1 MSPRSLVWRGI
12 EAVTALLPDRVL
24 RTLLRGWL
32 DRVAR
37 REPPGAALRLLLDL
51 EQDVYGRID
60 TTAIRYDEGVHAKHR
75 LTGYHDFFVERIGPQ
90 ERVLDVG
97 CGIGALAHDIAERT
111 GATVRGVDINGASIA
126 FARSRFQ
133 HPRLELVEG
142 DARDTLPSDRFDVVV
157 LSNVLEHIEHRVEFL
172 RGIVDAARPARLLV
186 RVPMLRREWLVPLRR
201 ELGLPHFSDAT
212 HFIEYEP
219 AELEAELRAVGF
231 EPVELIVVWGELWA
245 TAVAALAPLAPPTP
259 VPPVSPLASAP
270 SAAP

>member
-1 MSPRSLVWRGI
+1 MSARALVWRGL
-12 EAVTALLPDRVL
+12 ELVTALFPDRL
-24 RTLLRGWL
+24 QRTLLRAWL

-37 REPPGAALRLLLDL
+37 REPPTALRLLLDL

-60 TTAIRYDEGVHAKHR
+60 TTAIRYDDGIHAKHR
-75 LTGYHDFFVERIGPQ
+75 LTGYHDFFVERIRPE

-126 FARSRFQ
+126 FARSRFVQ
-133 HPRLELVEG
+133 PRLEFVEG
-142 DARDTLPSDRFDVVV
+142 DARDTLPADRFDVVV

-172 RGIVDAARPARLLV
+172 RGIVDAARPTRLLV
-186 RVPMLRREWLVPLRR
+186 RVPMHRRDWLVPLRR

-219 AELEAELRAVGF
+219 AELDAELRAVGF
-231 EPVELIVVWGELWA
+231 EPVELVVVWGELWA
-245 TAVAALAPLAPPTP
+245 TAVAAPALP
-259 VPPVSPLASAP
+259 
-270 SAAP
+270 AAP